1 LLNGSSELKSSLS
14 ISLTIS
20 SDSLVEEGGDWDRR
34 NRLKVYEG
42 IYLLSIRDFSTA
54 VNLLLDSLA
63 TFTSTELMD
72 YKDFVRYTVL
82 AACFALQRPDMKKK
96 VLNAP
101 EILEVSH
108 EIPHLEDYMTAL
120 YNGEYAKFFTALGG
134 YLDDLFRAFFK
145 LTLGR
150 FAAAIEQSLKL
161 DRFLAAHYRFYVREM
176 RIIAYAQ
183 LLESYRSLTI
193 ESMAHSFGV
202 TEEFIDKLVL

>member
-1 LLNGSSELKSSLS
+1 
-14 ISLTIS
+14 
-20 SDSLVEEGGDWDRR
+20 
-34 NRLKVYEG
+34 
-42 IYLLSIRDFSTA
+42 
-54 VNLLLDSLA
+54 
-63 TFTSTELMD
+63 MD
-72 YKDFVRYTVL
+72 YRDFVRYTVL

-101 EILEVSH
+101 EILEVIH

-120 YNGEYAKFFTALGG
+120 YNGEYAKFFTALGR
-134 YLDDLFRAFFK
+134 YFRDLFLVFLKAHIRA
-145 LTLGR
+145 TSQ

-202 TEEFIDKLVL
+202 TEEFIDKLVSRPRPGSSKIFLLTRLSVPFQRSLPVHCNATSQRRHRQSRRNRRDQPARCQERAVPNRHQAR